1 MKENID
7 ITILT
12 GGVGREK
19 EISLL
24 TGKALYNSLKKTY
37 NTSILE
43 LHSEDLPDCKNLMNG
58 IVFPAIH
65 GTFGEDG
72 RLQALLDNAGLNY
85 AGSDARSSRLCMNKS
100 ESKKVVSE
108 VGVRIVPGLSFF
120 DPKELDISMI
130 IREIGSNIIIK
141 PIDQGSS
148 VDLHVISGEDM
159 LAETL
164 ERISVGH
171 WIIEKR
177 IFGREL
183 TVGILGNDV
192 LGLVEIIPRG
202 GLYDYQRKYSTGET
216 EYRFPAIVDCEIE
229 QEVKDFAM
237 KAFVACG
244 CRDFGRVDFILNE
257 DGKVYFLE
265 INTIPGLTE
274 TSLLPKSA
282 SCSGYN
288 FDKLTSQLVEPALS
302 RQMEDKLLIA

>member
-1 MKENID
+1 MH
-7 ITILT
+7 
-12 GGVGREK
+12 
-19 EISLL
+19 
-24 TGKALYNSLKKTY
+24 NSLKKTY

-43 LHSEDLPDCKNLMNG
+43 LHSEDLPDCKKLNEWNS
-58 IVFPAIH
+58 FPAIH

-85 AGSDARSSRLCMNKS
+85 AGSDARSSRVCMNKS
-100 ESKKVVSE
+100 EYKNVVSK

-177 IFGREL
+177 IL
-183 TVGILGNDV
+183 DV
-192 LGLVEIIPRG
+192 
-202 GLYDYQRKYSTGET
+202 
-216 EYRFPAIVDCEIE
+216 
-229 QEVKDFAM
+229 
-237 KAFVACG
+237 
-244 CRDFGRVDFILNE
+244 N
-257 DGKVYFLE
+257 
-265 INTIPGLTE
+265 
-274 TSLLPKSA
+274 LLRNSWK
-282 SCSGYN
+282 
-288 FDKLTSQLVEPALS
+288 
-302 RQMEDKLLIA
+302 